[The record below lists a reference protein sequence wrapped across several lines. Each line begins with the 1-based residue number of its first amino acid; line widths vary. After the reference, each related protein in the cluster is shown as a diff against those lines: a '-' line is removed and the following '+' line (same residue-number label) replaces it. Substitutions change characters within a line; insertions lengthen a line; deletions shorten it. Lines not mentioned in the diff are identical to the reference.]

1 MKSLH
6 NGFSLM
12 EVLVAM
18 VIFSISA
25 LAVTSLMV
33 NHTKLVSLNAQSS
46 EAIALAQDKL
56 EDLRTM
62 NFTSLASNSAPPVI
76 KKGTAYTTSW
86 TVQQNTPATGMAT
99 LTITVAWNHKGVAKS
114 YVTKSIF
121 SSVVPS

>member
-1 MKSLH
+1 MKLSQ

-25 LAVTSLMV
+25 LAVTSLMF

-62 NFTSLASNSAPPVI
+62 NFTSLGSNSAPPMT
-76 KKGTAYTTSW
+76 KKGTTYTTSW
-86 TVQQNTPATGMAT
+86 TVQQNTPTTGMAT
-99 LTITVAWNHKGVAKS
+99 LTVTVAWNHKGVAKS

-121 SSVVPS
+121 SNVAPS

>member
-1 MKSLH
+1 MKSSH

-33 NHTKLVSLNAQSS
+33 NHTKLVPLNAQSS
-46 EAIALAQDKL
+46 EAIVLAQDKL

-62 NFTSLASNSAPPVI
+62 NFTSLASNSAPSALYISRGPSP
-76 KKGTAYTTSW
+76 GLNRRLYWRLTS
-86 TVQQNTPATGMAT
+86 PGEEPRDERMD
-99 LTITVAWNHKGVAKS
+99 
-114 YVTKSIF
+114 
-121 SSVVPS
+121 

>member
-1 MKSLH
+1 
-6 NGFSLM
+6 M

-46 EAIALAQDKL
+46 EAIVLAQGKL

-62 NFTSLASNSAPPVI
+62 NFTSLASNSIEVSPGFAGGLQTFDVCG
-76 KKGTAYTTSW
+76 K
-86 TVQQNTPATGMAT
+86 V
-99 LTITVAWNHKGVAKS
+99 
-114 YVTKSIF
+114 
-121 SSVVPS
+121 